1 LRRRTG
7 EDATDMLRLAL
18 LLSATALAGMTP
30 QALLTTL
37 LKAPIP
43 NAELPHG
50 FSHAQAE
57 KQALTANARKY
68 HAVALTGP
76 DAEDAFAWIVFPSHA
91 NASADL
97 DHPVVGNG
105 VKVIDTVTGIKE
117 SLILTGSLNGNKV
130 TDAAAVVGNVL
141 VQGVVASSKV
151 RVPTAIILL
160 KAAIAHLEHVQR

>member
-1 LRRRTG
+1 
-7 EDATDMLRLAL
+7 MLRLAL

-68 HAVALTGP
+68 HAVGLVDVALTGP

>member
-1 LRRRTG
+1 
-7 EDATDMLRLAL
+7 MLRLAL

-43 NAELPHG
+43 NTELPHG

-68 HAVALTGP
+68 HAVGLVDVALTGP

-91 NASADL
+91 NAIADL

-105 VKVIDTVTGIKE
+105 VKVINTVTGIKE

-160 KAAIAHLEHVQR
+160 KAAMAHLKHVQR

>member
-1 LRRRTG
+1 
-7 EDATDMLRLAL
+7 MLRMAL
-18 LLSATALAGMTP
+18 LLSATTLAGMTP

-37 LKAPIP
+37 LKTPIP
-43 NAELPHG
+43 NSELPSG

-68 HAVALTGP
+68 HAVGLVDVAVKGP
-76 DAEDAFAWIVFPSHA
+76 DALDAFAWIVFPSHA
-91 NASADL
+91 AAIADL

-105 VKVIDTVTGIKE
+105 VKLVNTVPGIRE
-117 SLILTGSLNGNKV
+117 SLVLTGSLNGEKV

-141 VQGVVASSKV
+141 VQGVVSSSKV

-160 KAAIAHLEHVQR
+160 RAAMAHLKTVQR

>member
-1 LRRRTG
+1 
-7 EDATDMLRLAL
+7 MLRLAL

-68 HAVALTGP
+68 HAVGLVDVALTGP

-91 NASADL
+91 NAIADL

-105 VKVIDTVTGIKE
+105 VKVIDTVTGIRE
-117 SLILTGSLNGNKV
+117 SLILTGSLNGNTV

-151 RVPTAIILL
+151 RVSTAIILL
-160 KAAIAHLEHVQR
+160 KAAMAHLKHVQR